1 MKNILH
7 YSKNCYYIEEQRYQ
21 FEEAENQCY
30 DKGPLAKQGGY
41 KISHLVKMDS
51 GALHSAL
58 KSTVKRWYS
67 WENDTKPENELGYWI
82 GVKRQGNISNQVS
95 YVLILYVS
103 ITYINY
109 LMNEK

>member
-7 YSKNCYYIEEQRYQ
+7 YSKNCYYIEEKRYQ

-30 DKGPLAKQGGY
+30 EKGPLAKKGGH

-58 KSTVKRWYS
+58 NSTVKRWYS
-67 WENDTKPENELGYWI
+67 WEIDTKAEDEQGYWI
-82 GVKRQGNISNQVS
+82 GVKRKGKLLKQVS
-95 YVLILYVS
+95 HPLI
-103 ITYINY
+103 
-109 LMNEK
+109 